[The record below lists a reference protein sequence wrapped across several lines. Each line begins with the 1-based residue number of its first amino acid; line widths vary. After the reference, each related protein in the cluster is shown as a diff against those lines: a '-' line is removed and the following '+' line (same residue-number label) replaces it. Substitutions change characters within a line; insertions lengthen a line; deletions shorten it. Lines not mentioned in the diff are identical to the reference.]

1 MIVSGEP
8 GVSRG
13 LELRAQRTICAGHI
27 EIGSAG
33 VTVTVHGRG
42 INLNVFV
49 GVRAGQ

>member
-8 GVSRG
+8 GVARG

-33 VTVTVHGRG
+33 VTVHG
-42 INLNVFV
+42 INLNVFA